1 MLTGQPFLFYSNGF
15 ETCSTQPHSFP
26 KFSRIRNTIS
36 IPSHRYI
43 RSVVETAGMGFSFF
57 ELCYFSI
64 RSTFMKMQS
73 SNCVPIKISIPRG
86 SIVVLRNVVFP
97 RDRSQSGVKSRFKVV
112 FYRNNSTNKPR
123 NALKLG
129 PSEQYVAPPREGSS
143 YALHFAFWP
152 LGFKIEKLIF
162 PPFQSPVRPV
172 GFRITRFSSRYTIP
186 NSPRFSGVSVNLS
199 IPIISPSQI
208 EIKRNAS
215 DFKRVAPIVN
225 LDSSYESIFKPN
237 PLNAKLLKDYESN

>member
-1 MLTGQPFLFYSNGF
+1 MPVV
-15 ETCSTQPHSFP
+15 
-26 KFSRIRNTIS
+26 SR
-36 IPSHRYI
+36 
-43 RSVVETAGMGFSFF
+43 
-57 ELCYFSI
+57 L
-64 RSTFMKMQS
+64 
-73 SNCVPIKISIPRG
+73 PIKLLIPR
-86 SIVVLRNVVFP
+86 RAVVFLLNVIIATG
-97 RDRSQSGVKSRFKVV
+97 RVHSGVKSRYKVV

-123 NALKLG
+123 NVLKLG

-172 GFRITRFSSRYTIP
+172 GFRITRFSSQYTIP

-199 IPIISPSQI
+199 IPIISASQI

-215 DFKRVAPIVN
+215 DFERVAPFVI
-225 LDSSYESIFKPN
+225 LDSSHESTFKPN
-237 PLNAKLLKDYESN
+237 PLNAKLLKDHESNRVF

>member
-1 MLTGQPFLFYSNGF
+1 MDFV
-15 ETCSTQPHSFP
+15 
-26 KFSRIRNTIS
+26 SR
-36 IPSHRYI
+36 
-43 RSVVETAGMGFSFF
+43 
-57 ELCYFSI
+57 L
-64 RSTFMKMQS
+64 
-73 SNCVPIKISIPRG
+73 PIKLLIPRRAA
-86 SIVVLRNVVFP
+86 VFLLNVIIATGRVH
-97 RDRSQSGVKSRFKVV
+97 SGVKSRYKVV

-123 NALKLG
+123 NVLKVG

-143 YALHFAFWP
+143 FALRFTFWP
-152 LGFKIEKLIF
+152 LGLKIEKLIF

-172 GFRITRFSSRYTIP
+172 GFRITRFSSQYTIP

-199 IPIISPSQI
+199 IPIISASQI

-225 LDSSYESIFKPN
+225 LDSSHESIFKPN